1 MNITESKKAIIK
13 ILGTGLIVL
22 FDVWMKR
29 MAVQSFP
36 REEQLIQ
43 PSFFDLAV
51 HKNYGIAFDIPF
63 RIPIV
68 IVLTIIV
75 LGILVRFAI
84 KHWQIQPQVSA
95 AVWIIILG
103 SLGNLFDRIYYG
115 FTVDYLIFFSRSA
128 VNLSDAIIVTGVLL
142 LLLTGKSKKKFFRQ

>member
-84 KHWQIQPQVSA
+84 RHWQIQPQVSA
-95 AVWIIILG
+95 AAWIIILG